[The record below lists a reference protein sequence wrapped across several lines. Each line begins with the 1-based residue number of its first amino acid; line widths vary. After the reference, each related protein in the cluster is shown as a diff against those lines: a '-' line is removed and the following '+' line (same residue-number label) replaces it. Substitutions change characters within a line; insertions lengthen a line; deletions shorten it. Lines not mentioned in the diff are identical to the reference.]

1 MKAIKTKRT
10 NSLFKENKFI
20 FVSGLCALAI
30 MVLVYFCYD
39 LIPFG
44 DMTILRMDLYHQYG
58 PLFAELYDRLT
69 SGGSL
74 LYSWESGLGGSFLGN
89 FLNYLSSPLSF
100 IVLLFG
106 HENITE
112 AISVL
117 ILIKAVLSAC
127 SFSYYL
133 KQSFGKNDITISA
146 FGVLYAFCGYFVAY
160 YWNVMWLDAMYLFP
174 LIILG
179 IERIICK
186 GRPALYCATLALMF
200 LSNYY
205 MAYMVCIFAV
215 LYFLTYY
222 FAHYP
227 LTQKFSET
235 IADGAKKPGLFQKLK
250 NSVFYCSGWKF
261 AFYSLLA
268 VGLVAV
274 IILPLIEVLSA
285 SSATSGSAPTDYKKY
300 FTAFDFLANHLSA
313 TDPTIR
319 SSGSDV
325 LPNVYC
331 GILTLLLVPLYLF
344 CKKIPV
350 REKTAYIC
358 LLAVLYF
365 SFAINYLNFF
375 WHGFHFPNDLPYRFS
390 FMYSFVLLQMAY
402 KAFIH
407 LKEFT
412 GRQILTVGI
421 SLVGFIVLT
430 EKLTSKNVDNITLL
444 ISLVF
449 AVGYTAILHLFRDKR
464 FTASVVSVLLL
475 CAVVSEVAIGNT
487 NKYSMNQSKTNYT
500 SDYTAFREVKDRLD
514 STDGSFYRMELTHL
528 RTRMDPSW
536 YNYNGVSVFSSM
548 AYEKT
553 ANLQQDIGMFG
564 NYINSY
570 TYHLQTPVYN
580 AMFGLKYIV
589 DNESTAMNTLLYKE
603 LFTVDK
609 FTAYENLYSLPIAF
623 ACNSDVVDW
632 TSNTHTDP
640 FLSQQEW
647 FYFATGIDNV
657 FRKLPI
663 QYVDYDNVAELSDS
677 ELATGDM
684 SFKKLNSSANGKLT
698 LELMP
703 ERSENVYVYIKSG
716 KMDTATVTANLF
728 TKTINT
734 GDGYIADLGLRSAGE
749 TITVELPIKSTES
762 EGTLEFYAYSLDSS
776 AFKRGYSLLADDG
789 QFEITSYSDTELI
802 GSLTAKENEVVF
814 TSIPYDENWY
824 IYVDGKRIFKE
835 DILAVSDGLLAFR
848 VGAGAHTVTMRYASV
863 GLSAGSTV
871 TIIAILLATFL
882 VICRRREWLFYK
894 PSRIEKWKTFSG
906 GALETDTFNADKK
919 AETEANRLLAEY
931 LDLDIVVEEK
941 RKTPED
947 Q

>member
-1 MKAIKTKRT
+1 MKTAKLKKQ
-10 NSLFKENKFI
+10 NSVLKENRYV
-20 FVSGLCALAI
+20 FVSGLCALAV

-58 PLFAELYDRLT
+58 PLFAEFYDRLT

-106 HENITE
+106 RENITE
-112 AISVL
+112 AVSVL
-117 ILIKAVLSAC
+117 ILIKAVFSAC
-127 SFSYYL
+127 TFSYYL
-133 KQSFGKNDITISA
+133 KNSFEKNDVTVAA

-179 IERIICK
+179 IEKIIKK
-186 GRPALYCATLALMF
+186 GSPALYCVTLALTF
-200 LSNYY
+200 LTNYY
-205 MAYMVCIFAV
+205 MAYMVCIFSV

-222 FAHYP
+222 FANYP
-227 LTQKFSET
+227 LSQKFTEPM
-235 IADGAKKPGLFQKLK
+235 ADAPKKPNIFQKLK
-250 NSVFYCSGWKF
+250 NSVFFCAGWKF

-274 IILPLIEVLSA
+274 ILLPLIEVLSA

-350 REKTAYIC
+350 REKIAYTC

-390 FMYSFVLLQMAY
+390 FMYSFILLQMAY

-407 LKEFT
+407 LKEFS
-412 GRQILTVGI
+412 GKQILTVGI

-430 EKLTSKNVDNITLL
+430 EKITSKNVDNVTLL

-449 AVGYTAILHLFRDKR
+449 AVGYTVILHLFRDKR

-475 CAVVSEVAIGNT
+475 CATVSEIALGNT
-487 NKYSMNQSKTNYT
+487 NKYSMNQSKTNYA
-500 SDYTAFREVKDRLD
+500 SDYTAFREVKDKLD
-514 STDGSFYRMELTHL
+514 AENDSFYRMELTHL

-589 DNESTAMNTLLYKE
+589 DNESNAMNTLLYKE

-609 FTAYENLYSLPIAF
+609 FTAYENIYALPIAF
-623 ACNSDVVDW
+623 TCNSDVVDW
-632 TSNTHTDP
+632 TSDTHADP
-640 FLSQQEW
+640 FLAQQEW
-647 FYFATGIDNV
+647 FYFATGVNNV

-663 QYVDYDNVAELSDS
+663 QYADYDNVSELSDN

-684 SFKKLNSSANGKLT
+684 SFKKINSSANGSIT
-698 LELMP
+698 FELKP
-703 ERSENVYVYIKSG
+703 ERSENVYVYIKSS
-716 KMDTATVTANLF
+716 KIDTATVTANLF
-728 TKTINT
+728 SKTVNA
-734 GDGYIADLGLRSAGE
+734 GDGYIVDLGLRAAGE
-749 TITVELPIKSTES
+749 TITVTLPVKSTES
-762 EGTLEFYAYSLDSS
+762 EGTLEFYAYALDSS
-776 AFKRGYSLLADDG
+776 AFKKGYSLLADEG
-789 QFEITSYSDTELI
+789 QMDITSFNDTEII
-802 GSLTAKENEVVF
+802 GSLTANENEVVF

-824 IYVDGKRIFKE
+824 IYVDGKRVFKE
-835 DILAVSDGLLAFR
+835 DILAVSEGLLAFR
-848 VGAGAHTVTMRYASV
+848 VGAGTHTVTLRYASA
-863 GLSAGSTV
+863 GLSTGSMITV
-871 TIIAILLATFL
+871 ISILLATLLIIF
-882 VICRRREWLFYK
+882 RRREWLFYK
-894 PSRIEKWKTFSG
+894 PSRIEKWNRFSG
-906 GALETDTFNADKK
+906 TEDTVPADDS
-919 AETEANRLLAEY
+919 APPIQSDNSLAEY
-931 LDLDIVVEEK
+931 LDLDIIVEEK
-941 RKTPED
+941 RKPAED
-947 Q
+947 N

>member
-1 MKAIKTKRT
+1 MKAVKAKKQTT
-10 NSLFKENKFI
+10 FLKENKFI
-20 FVSGLCALAI
+20 LISGLCALAI

-106 HENITE
+106 HSNITE
-112 AISVL
+112 AISVM
-117 ILIKAVLSAC
+117 ILLKAVLSAC
-127 SFSYYL
+127 TFSYYL
-133 KQSFGKNDITISA
+133 KHSFHKNDITISA

-179 IERIICK
+179 IERIIKK
-186 GRPALYCATLALMF
+186 GKPALYCIALALMF
-200 LSNYY
+200 LANYY
-205 MAYMVCIFAV
+205 MAYMVCIFSV

-222 FAHYP
+222 FANYP
-227 LTQKFSET
+227 LTQTFAKPET
-235 IADGAKKPGLFQKLK
+235 DVPKKPNIFKKLK
-250 NSVFYCSGWKF
+250 NSVFFCTGWKF

-268 VGLVAV
+268 VGLVA
-274 IILPLIEVLSA
+274 IILLPLVEVLSA

-313 TDPTIR
+313 TEPTIR

-350 REKTAYIC
+350 REKIAYTA

-365 SFAINYLNFF
+365 SFSINYLNFF

-412 GRQILTVGI
+412 GKQILAVGI
-421 SLVGFIVLT
+421 SIVGFIVLA

-444 ISLVF
+444 ISLAF
-449 AVGYTAILHLFRDKR
+449 AVGYTIILHLFRDKR

-475 CAVVSEVAIGNT
+475 CAVVSEVALGNT
-487 NKYSMNQSKTNYT
+487 NKYSMNQSKTNYA
-500 SDYTAFREVKDRLD
+500 SDYEAFREVKDKLD
-514 STDGSFYRMELTHL
+514 AEDNSFYRMELTHL

-570 TYHLQTPVYN
+570 TYNLQTPVYN

-589 DNESTAMNTLLYKE
+589 DNQDTSMNTLLYQE
-603 LFTVDK
+603 LFSVDK
-609 FTAYENLYSLPIAF
+609 FTAYKNLYALPIAF
-623 ACNSDVVDW
+623 ACSSDVADW
-632 TSNTHTDP
+632 TSNTFTDP
-640 FLSQQEW
+640 FLAQQQW
-647 FYFATGIDNV
+647 FYFATGVDNV

-663 QYVDYDNVAELSDS
+663 QYADYENIAELSDG
-677 ELATGDM
+677 ELTAGDM
-684 SFKKLNSSANGKLT
+684 NFRKLNSSANGSITFELT
-698 LELMP
+698 P
-703 ERSENVYVYIKSG
+703 ERTENVYIYIKSS
-716 KMDTATVTANLF
+716 KMDTATVSANLF

-734 GDGYIADLGLRSAGE
+734 SDGYIADLGLRSAGE
-749 TITVELPIKSTES
+749 TITIELPVKSTES
-762 EGTLEFYAYSLDSS
+762 EGNLEFYAYALDAS
-776 AFKRGYSLLADDG
+776 AFKKGYAVLADDG
-789 QFEITSYSDTELI
+789 QFEITSFSDTELI
-802 GSLTAKENEVVF
+802 GSLTAQENEIVF

-824 IYVDGKRIFKE
+824 IYVDGKRVFNE

-848 VGAGAHTVTMRYASV
+848 VGAGTHTVTMRYASA
-863 GLSAGSTV
+863 GLNAGSTV
-871 TIIAILLATFL
+871 TIISILLATLL

-894 PSRIEKWKTFSG
+894 PSRIEKWKIFDDTKEKDISG
-906 GALETDTFNADKK
+906 TKSELNQPENS
-919 AETEANRLLAEY
+919 LAEY
-931 LDLDIVVEEK
+931 LDLDIIIEEK
-941 RKTPED
+941 RKPSEEN
-947 Q
+947 

>member
-1 MKAIKTKRT
+1 MKTAKLKKQ
-10 NSLFKENKFI
+10 NSVLKENRFV
-20 FVSGLCALAI
+20 FVSGLCALAV

-58 PLFAELYDRLT
+58 PLFAEFYDRLT
-69 SGGSL
+69 SGGSF

-117 ILIKAVLSAC
+117 ILIKAVFSAC
-127 SFSYYL
+127 TFSYYL
-133 KQSFGKNDITISA
+133 KNSFEKNDVTVAA

-179 IERIICK
+179 IEKIIK
-186 GRPALYCATLALMF
+186 RGRPALYCVTLALTF
-200 LSNYY
+200 LTNYY
-205 MAYMVCIFAV
+205 MAYMVCIFSV

-222 FAHYP
+222 FANYP
-227 LTQKFSET
+227 LSQKFTEPM
-235 IADGAKKPGLFQKLK
+235 ADASKKPNIFQKLK
-250 NSVFYCSGWKF
+250 NSVFFCAGWKF

-274 IILPLIEVLSA
+274 ILLPLVEVLSA

-350 REKTAYIC
+350 REKIAYTC

-390 FMYSFVLLQMAY
+390 FMYSFILLQMAY

-407 LKEFT
+407 LKEFS
-412 GRQILTVGI
+412 GKQILTVGI
-421 SLVGFIVLT
+421 SLVGFIVLA
-430 EKLTSKNVDNITLL
+430 EKITSKNVDNVTLL

-449 AVGYTAILHLFRDKR
+449 AVGYTVILHLFRDRR

-475 CAVVSEVAIGNT
+475 CATVSEIALGNT
-487 NKYSMNQSKTNYT
+487 NKYSMNQSKTNYA
-500 SDYTAFREVKDRLD
+500 SDYTAFREVKDKLD
-514 STDGSFYRMELTHL
+514 AENDSFYRMELTHL

-589 DNESTAMNTLLYKE
+589 DNESNSMNTLLYKE

-609 FTAYENLYSLPIAF
+609 FTAYENIYALPIAF

-632 TSNTHTDP
+632 TSDTHGDP
-640 FLSQQEW
+640 FLAQQEW
-647 FYFATGIDNV
+647 FYFATGVNNV

-663 QYVDYDNVAELSDS
+663 QYADYDNVSELSDN

-684 SFKKLNSSANGKLT
+684 SFKKINSSANGSIT
-698 LELMP
+698 LELKP
-703 ERSENVYVYIKSG
+703 ERSENVYVYIKSS
-716 KMDTATVTANLF
+716 KIDTVTVTANLF
-728 TKTINT
+728 SKTVNA
-734 GDGYIADLGLRSAGE
+734 GDGYIVDLGLRAAGE
-749 TITVELPIKSTES
+749 TITVTLPVKSTES
-762 EGTLEFYAYSLDSS
+762 EGSLEFYAYALDSS
-776 AFKRGYSLLADDG
+776 AFKKGYSLLADEG
-789 QFEITSYSDTELI
+789 QMDITSFNDTEII
-802 GSLTAKENEVVF
+802 GSLTANENEVVF

-824 IYVDGKRIFKE
+824 IYVDGKRVFKE

-848 VGAGAHTVTMRYASV
+848 VGAGTHTVTLRYASA
-863 GLSAGSTV
+863 GLSTGSII
-871 TIIAILLATFL
+871 TIISILLATLLIIF
-882 VICRRREWLFYK
+882 RRREWFFYK
-894 PSRIEKWKTFSG
+894 ANRIEKWNRFSG
-906 GALETDTFNADKK
+906 TEDAVSADDIVPPIQSD
-919 AETEANRLLAEY
+919 NSFAEY
-931 LDLDIVVEEK
+931 LDLDIIVEEK
-941 RKTPED
+941 RKSTED
-947 Q
+947 N

>member
-1 MKAIKTKRT
+1 MKTAKLKKQ
-10 NSLFKENKFI
+10 NSVLKENKFV
-20 FVSGLCALAI
+20 FVSGLCALAV

-58 PLFAELYDRLT
+58 PLFAEFYDRLT
-69 SGGSL
+69 SGGSF

-117 ILIKAVLSAC
+117 ILIKAVFSAC
-127 SFSYYL
+127 TFSYYL
-133 KQSFGKNDITISA
+133 KNSFEKNDVTVAA

-179 IERIICK
+179 IEKIIK
-186 GRPALYCATLALMF
+186 RGRPALYCVTLALTF
-200 LSNYY
+200 LTNYY
-205 MAYMVCIFAV
+205 MAYMVCIFSV

-222 FAHYP
+222 FANFP
-227 LTQKFSET
+227 LSQKFTEPM
-235 IADGAKKPGLFQKLK
+235 ADASKKPNIFQKLK
-250 NSVFYCSGWKF
+250 NSVFFCAGWKF

-274 IILPLIEVLSA
+274 ILLPLVEVLSA

-350 REKTAYIC
+350 REKIAYTC

-390 FMYSFVLLQMAY
+390 FMYSFILLQMAY

-407 LKEFT
+407 LKEFS
-412 GRQILTVGI
+412 GKQILTVGI
-421 SLVGFIVLT
+421 SLVGFIVLA
-430 EKLTSKNVDNITLL
+430 EKITSKNVDNVTLL

-449 AVGYTAILHLFRDKR
+449 AVGYTVILHLFRDRR

-475 CAVVSEVAIGNT
+475 CATVSEIALGNT
-487 NKYSMNQSKTNYT
+487 NKYSMNQSKTNYA
-500 SDYTAFREVKDRLD
+500 SDYTAFREVKDKLD
-514 STDGSFYRMELTHL
+514 AENDSFYRMELTHL

-589 DNESTAMNTLLYKE
+589 DNESNSMNTLLYKE

-609 FTAYENLYSLPIAF
+609 FTAYENIYALPIAF

-632 TSNTHTDP
+632 TSDTHGDP
-640 FLSQQEW
+640 FLAQQEW
-647 FYFATGIDNV
+647 FYFATGVNNV

-663 QYVDYDNVAELSDS
+663 QYADYDNVSELSDN

-684 SFKKLNSSANGKLT
+684 SFKKINSSANGSIT
-698 LELMP
+698 LELKP
-703 ERSENVYVYIKSG
+703 ERSENVYVYIKSS
-716 KMDTATVTANLF
+716 KIDTVTVTANLF
-728 TKTINT
+728 SKTVNA
-734 GDGYIADLGLRSAGE
+734 GDGYIVDLGLRSAGE
-749 TITVELPIKSTES
+749 TITVTLPVKSTEN
-762 EGTLEFYAYSLDSS
+762 EGALEFYAYALDSS
-776 AFKRGYSLLADDG
+776 AFKKGYSLLADEG
-789 QFEITSYSDTELI
+789 QMDITSFNDTEII
-802 GSLTAKENEVVF
+802 GSLTANENEVVF

-824 IYVDGKRIFKE
+824 IYVDGKRVFKE

-848 VGAGAHTVTMRYASV
+848 VGAGTHTVTLRYASA
-863 GLSAGSTV
+863 GLSTGSII
-871 TIIAILLATFL
+871 TIISILLATLLIIF
-882 VICRRREWLFYK
+882 RRREWLFYK
-894 PSRIEKWKTFSG
+894 MNRIEKWNRFSG
-906 GALETDTFNADKK
+906 TEDAVPTDDIASPIQSDNS
-919 AETEANRLLAEY
+919 LAEY
-931 LDLDIVVEEK
+931 LDLDIIVEEK
-941 RKTPED
+941 RKPTED
-947 Q
+947 N